1 MIRIGGGVFGP
12 VYVSEVNWEF
22 DYSQQDKYGMPYKS
36 KVMLNGI
43 KPLLIEDMNGFV
55 KSGGIKLN

>member
-1 MIRIGGGVFGP
+1 
-12 VYVSEVNWEF
+12 
-22 DYSQQDKYGMPYKS
+22 MPYKS